1 MMKKKSLA
9 LLLAVVML
17 MTAFTGCGSSSSSS
31 TDSTTTDSSTSDST
45 ESTSTGT
52 NAASGLTTDVGTPR
66 DETLIVETQS
76 PTDVPGQFNSYMSG
90 TQMGFGIHQL
100 MSIHLWE
107 MDTVKGEQFPELA
120 ADMGT
125 PNDDYTEWTIK
136 LREGIKWSDGQ
147 DVNADDVV
155 YTFQMIMDNDKI
167 SASAATNLYIKS
179 VEKVD
184 DYTVKFT
191 MKESFPRFTQR
202 YGITVWGTDYR
213 IVPEHIYSQQAD
225 VTSFK
230 DSDPVVAG
238 PYTVAQYD
246 ENGKWILYQLRDDWM
261 ESSLGVVGSD
271 YYGYTEDQTPPKYV
285 WFRYLGD
292 SATRQMEMVKNNVDI
307 LCEVTM
313 EELTA
318 MMGQND
324 KISAWYDE
332 FPYATADDP
341 GAKSICFSE
350 GQGAP
355 YDNAD
360 FRWGIVLALDIDQIS
375 MNIFSGAGRVAPIP
389 LMNNTSYLQGEYT
402 IPMQEWLENF
412 ELDLGDGTTI
422 KPYDTGYAARM
433 AEATGVTGK
442 TDEELIDMF
451 GAGWWKHDAEAAE
464 KLLKKAG
471 LEKKDDGWYY
481 NGEKFTMEIS
491 YIADTETQAAR
502 TAQAVY
508 NQLLDFG
515 LDVTIKSKSSA
526 TWDVDGQQG
535 NYQLGAYW
543 PSAGIMRDFYTGISG
558 FDNALIV
565 PVGETGSGQGIRWD
579 NQEASDIIHELAN
592 TDPTSD
598 EAYELTTEFLKLAV
612 EDMPV
617 INFTNGTKF
626 VPTNSTYWEGYPNS
640 ENNYDGP
647 WWWWSRFKYQL
658 PNITAVKA

>member
-1 MMKKKSLA
+1 MKKKSLA

-17 MTAFTGCGSSSSSS
+17 TTAFTGCGSSSSSS

-167 SASAATNLYIKS
+167 NASSATNLYIKS

-238 PYTVAQYD
+238 PY
-246 ENGKWILYQLRDDWM
+246 
-261 ESSLGVVGSD
+261 SSSVRR
-271 YYGYTEDQTPPKYV
+271 E
-285 WFRYLGD
+285 R
-292 SATRQMEMVKNNVDI
+292 
-307 LCEVTM
+307 
-313 EELTA
+313 
-318 MMGQND
+318 
-324 KISAWYDE
+324 
-332 FPYATADDP
+332 
-341 GAKSICFSE
+341 
-350 GQGAP
+350 
-355 YDNAD
+355 
-360 FRWGIVLALDIDQIS
+360 
-375 MNIFSGAGRVAPIP
+375 
-389 LMNNTSYLQGEYT
+389 
-402 IPMQEWLENF
+402 
-412 ELDLGDGTTI
+412 
-422 KPYDTGYAARM
+422 
-433 AEATGVTGK
+433 
-442 TDEELIDMF
+442 
-451 GAGWWKHDAEAAE
+451 
-464 KLLKKAG
+464 
-471 LEKKDDGWYY
+471 
-481 NGEKFTMEIS
+481 
-491 YIADTETQAAR
+491 
-502 TAQAVY
+502 
-508 NQLLDFG
+508 
-515 LDVTIKSKSSA
+515 
-526 TWDVDGQQG
+526 
-535 NYQLGAYW
+535 
-543 PSAGIMRDFYTGISG
+543 
-558 FDNALIV
+558 
-565 PVGETGSGQGIRWD
+565 
-579 NQEASDIIHELAN
+579 
-592 TDPTSD
+592 
-598 EAYELTTEFLKLAV
+598 
-612 EDMPV
+612 
-617 INFTNGTKF
+617 
-626 VPTNSTYWEGYPNS
+626 
-640 ENNYDGP
+640 
-647 WWWWSRFKYQL
+647 
-658 PNITAVKA
+658 